1 LVTFVLQFQFYLGSE
16 KDAPVIKKILPI
28 FNWLPN
34 YQKEH
39 FNGDLFAG
47 LAVGVMLIPQGM
59 AYAMIAGLPP
69 VYGLYTAIFP
79 QLIYAIFGTS
89 RQLAIGPVAMDS
101 LLVAAGISLIATE
114 GTEAYLTFAILL
126 AFFVGLFQFVLGVAR
141 MGFITNLLS
150 KPVISGFTAAV
161 AFIIAITQLKDLIG
175 VTLIRSNRTYEVVIS
190 AFNNIEKT
198 HLLTLVIGLSGIL
211 LIFLL
216 KKWNKKI
223 PGAFLALILGIVAVY
238 ALGLHNQG
246 VKIVEDIPS
255 GLPQF
260 ALPDLSLDA
269 LRRLAPLAGTLAL
282 ISFIEAYSIGKAME
296 SKEHTYKI
304 VPNQELIALG
314 LSNVVGSFFQTFPAT
329 AGFSRTAVNYSSG
342 AKTPLAAIFSAAI
355 IVLTLL
361 FLTPLFY
368 YLPNAILASIIMI
381 AVVNLIEFA
390 YIKYLWK
397 TNKVEFALL
406 MVTFLVTFSF
416 GMVQGIVTGVALSIL
431 LLIYR
436 AANPHIAVLGR
447 IKGFTEYRNLKRFDD
462 LESWSHLLVIRIDAP
477 FVFVNIQTIKDRIL
491 NEALQREGKL
501 KRVIID
507 AGPVSYI
514 DATAIDGIRELI
526 ETLRTKGI
534 ELLFTEVIGPVRDV
548 FYRNNLFSEKASDTF
563 FLTTDEAVNYCLSV
577 ENKNDHVSF
586 AVQASKLM

>member
-1 LVTFVLQFQFYLGSE
+1 M
-16 KDAPVIKKILPI
+16 IKKTLPI

-101 LLVAAGISLIATE
+101 LLVAAGISLLAAE
-114 GTEAYLTFAILL
+114 GTQAYLTFTILL

-175 VTLIRSNRTYEVVIS
+175 VTLVKSNKTYEVVIS
-190 AFNNIEKT
+190 AFDNLGKT
-198 HLLTLVIGLSGIL
+198 HLLTLLIGVAGIL
-211 LIFLL
+211 LIYAL
-216 KKWNKKI
+216 KRWNNKI
-223 PGAFLALILGIVAVY
+223 PGSFIALILGIAAVY
-238 ALGLHNQG
+238 GLGLHHQG
-246 VKIVEDIPS
+246 VKIVAEIPS
-255 GLPQF
+255 GLPQ
-260 ALPDLSLDA
+260 LIWPDFSLDA
-269 LRRLAPLAGTLAL
+269 FRQLAPLAGTLAL

-296 SKEHTYKI
+296 SKERTYKI
-304 VPNQELIALG
+304 IPNQELIALG
-314 LSNVVGSFFQTFPAT
+314 LSNIVGALFQAFPAT
-329 AGFSRTAVNYSSG
+329 AGFSRTAVNYNSG
-342 AKTPLAAIFSAAI
+342 AKTPLAAIFSASV

-361 FLTPLFY
+361 FLTPFFY

-381 AVVNLIEFA
+381 AVVNLIEFN

-406 MVTFLVTFSF
+406 MVTFSVTFTF
-416 GMVQGIVTGVALSIL
+416 GMVEGIVTGVALSIL

-447 IKGFTEYRNLKRFDD
+447 IKGYTEYRNLKRFDD
-462 LESWSHLLVIRIDAP
+462 LESWSHLLIIRIDAP

-491 NEALQREGKL
+491 SEALKREGKL

-514 DATAIDGIRELI
+514 DATGIDGIRELI
-526 ETLRTKGI
+526 EILRTKEI
-534 ELLFTEVIGPVRDV
+534 ELLFSEVIGPVRDL
-548 FYRNNLFSEKASDTF
+548 FYRNNLFSEKATETF
-563 FLTTDEAVNYCLSV
+563 FLNTDQAVNYCLS
-577 ENKNDHVSF
+577 EEHKNNHASF
-586 AVQASKLM
+586 AVQSSKGM